1 MSKRDY
7 IKHYSSPNEPS
18 GAQAGDEWYNTAT
31 NKLYKRLIDSG
42 TTTSWL
48 ELSQERILNPAYL
61 TSEAANVTYL
71 TTSAQTM
78 VPIATLAGTGSASR
92 ISFTNIPQTYRHLE
106 LKGTL
111 SANSLVS
118 YLICVDLWKT
128 GVKLGM
134 GFIYG
139 QWYGNSA
146 VSGTWT
152 DTPTYMIV
160 WSGVSHTTN
169 YHGSLDMYFMNYS
182 QRIAVTGRASL
193 YLSHSS
199 SIQDNQFA
207 AKNSGATTGGF
218 DQIDIYLTN
227 IAGTASGTGYWPTTT
242 SLTLYGIK

>member
-18 GAQAGDEWYNTAT
+18 DAQAGDEWYNTTT
-31 NKLYKRLIDSG
+31 NKFYKRLIDSG
-42 TTTSWL
+42 KTTQWL

-61 TSEAANVTYL
+61 TSAVANAMYL

-92 ISFTNIPQTYRHLE
+92 ITFTNIPQTYRHLE

-111 SANSLVS
+111 SSNSLVN
-118 YLICVDLWKT
+118 YVICVDLWSA
-128 GVKLGM
+128 GVKRGI
-134 GFIYG
+134 GYIYG
-139 QWYGNSA
+139 QWYGSSA
-146 VSGTWT
+146 SSGTWT
-152 DTPTYMIV
+152 DSPTYMIV
-160 WSGVSHTTN
+160 WSGASHTIN
-169 YHGSLDMYFMNYS
+169 YHGPLDMYFMNYS

-193 YLSHSS
+193 YISHSS